1 MPLAQ
6 LIELIK
12 QSTGCEAVP
21 SDETHLP
28 LDLHL
33 QRLQLPNNDGKA
45 VYLIEDDQL
54 VGLNLAGLGLAD
66 NQLAFL
72 KEEGFSSLQ
81 SLNLHQN
88 HLRQLFYPAQLSEL
102 VYLEISEN
110 QDLTEVIFQK
120 AAPKLKRLDISACGL
135 TRLSLPAGFDQ
146 LFFLNANYNKNLTEI
161 VFDVSFPN
169 LRYLYLA
176 ACDLQRLRFEK
187 SMPQLRYLFANQ
199 NRLANLEISKGV
211 YFPKIESLYLKDNQF
226 KEVQRSQIA
235 PFIGT
240 DFKELDL
247 TNNPLP
253 EAILSNIGE
262 SPAKDWAFLDR
273 YTKQLEDGVA
283 DNHEVKVLIL
293 GNGNVGKSCFVS
305 QLVHGKYLE
314 SWESSH
320 GIILEENFVG
330 DDTRGTRQLI
340 DPYIYNIW
348 DFAGQ
353 DIYHATHRLFM
364 QANAL
369 YLILW
374 DQGTEN
380 EPFSPPLQEAGEERR
395 YENYSIRYWLHYAEK
410 RGKGSPVILVQ
421 TKRDLPDHEV
431 DTLPNIRK
439 EYDSDF
445 LLDIRQVDSK
455 EGDIET
461 NGYSELLFMMNKAV
475 KKIKENE
482 TVPLLWEEVQ
492 NLIKAKKEDGDNWL
506 SSADF
511 ASLAKEYAEP
521 IEILRWLNRSGT
533 VFYQEEYFSDG
544 IILDHI
550 WAIKAIYALFDREKN
565 YHRLIQGN
573 EGQFSGQDLLAF
585 WADYSPFEREL
596 FISFLLACE
605 MCFEIDPA
613 EGKTFTERRF
623 IAPQLLPEGT
633 ESVTEDFWD
642 GRESLQMHYHHK
654 HFHYGII
661 QSFIVRTH
669 FMAADI
675 GLGESRGIWKMGI
688 RLKEGNQYAQV
699 EWLQEKLADQD
710 ESVRRL
716 VVRVTPN
723 AVPLLSKIRNELTQI
738 MEEQG
743 EASVSVDGINF
754 VDLGDLEAAAE
765 AGDAHVISKTKKVLP
780 IERFS
785 AFVKQSERLEFS
797 SIEEMADGGKGPHRE
812 RLMMRKGMFHEG
824 NFDSLPATKVL
835 YISASPDDQA
845 LLYCP
850 KMKMR
855 QKVIAR

>member
-1 MPLAQ
+1 
-6 LIELIK
+6 
-12 QSTGCEAVP
+12 
-21 SDETHLP
+21 
-28 LDLHL
+28 
-33 QRLQLPNNDGKA
+33 
-45 VYLIEDDQL
+45 
-54 VGLNLAGLGLAD
+54 
-66 NQLAFL
+66 
-72 KEEGFSSLQ
+72 
-81 SLNLHQN
+81 
-88 HLRQLFYPAQLSEL
+88 
-102 VYLEISEN
+102 
-110 QDLTEVIFQK
+110 
-120 AAPKLKRLDISACGL
+120 
-135 TRLSLPAGFDQ
+135 
-146 LFFLNANYNKNLTEI
+146 
-161 VFDVSFPN
+161 
-169 LRYLYLA
+169 
-176 ACDLQRLRFEK
+176 
-187 SMPQLRYLFANQ
+187 
-199 NRLANLEISKGV
+199 
-211 YFPKIESLYLKDNQF
+211 
-226 KEVQRSQIA
+226 
-235 PFIGT
+235 
-240 DFKELDL
+240 
-247 TNNPLP
+247 
-253 EAILSNIGE
+253 
-262 SPAKDWAFLDR
+262 
-273 YTKQLEDGVA
+273 TKQLEDGVA

-845 LLYCP
+845 LLSNEYDSVRE
-850 KMKMR
+850 KLKDSIKR
-855 QKVIAR
+855 QEVELLPPSLKTDYAELLTRLKEEKPNMIHYSGHSIKEGICLENKQSGETQLIENDELSEIFENRSRYLRLVFLNSCFSSSQAKIISQEGIYVLGIKDQVIEDELAESLASCFYLGISYQESPIDIRKAIKIGCRNFCKNHPEQESILSLWWEGEEISYKDL

>member
-1 MPLAQ
+1 
-6 LIELIK
+6 
-12 QSTGCEAVP
+12 
-21 SDETHLP
+21 
-28 LDLHL
+28 
-33 QRLQLPNNDGKA
+33 
-45 VYLIEDDQL
+45 
-54 VGLNLAGLGLAD
+54 
-66 NQLAFL
+66 
-72 KEEGFSSLQ
+72 
-81 SLNLHQN
+81 
-88 HLRQLFYPAQLSEL
+88 
-102 VYLEISEN
+102 
-110 QDLTEVIFQK
+110 
-120 AAPKLKRLDISACGL
+120 
-135 TRLSLPAGFDQ
+135 
-146 LFFLNANYNKNLTEI
+146 
-161 VFDVSFPN
+161 
-169 LRYLYLA
+169 
-176 ACDLQRLRFEK
+176 
-187 SMPQLRYLFANQ
+187 
-199 NRLANLEISKGV
+199 
-211 YFPKIESLYLKDNQF
+211 
-226 KEVQRSQIA
+226 
-235 PFIGT
+235 

-273 YTKQLEDGVA
+273 YTKQLEDGIA

-320 GIILEENFVG
+320 GIIIEENFVG
-330 DDTRGTRQLI
+330 NERRGTKQLI
-340 DPYIYNIW
+340 NPYIYNIW

-374 DQGTEN
+374 DQKTEN
-380 EPFSPPLQEAGEERR
+380 KPFSPPLLEAGEERR

-431 DTLPNIRK
+431 DTLPDIRK
-439 EYDSDF
+439 EYESDF

-455 EGDIET
+455 EKDIER

-492 NLIKAKKEDGDNWL
+492 NLVKAKKEAGDNWL
-506 SSADF
+506 TFRDF
-511 ASLAKEYAEP
+511 SSLAKEYAEP

-565 YHRLIQGN
+565 YHRLIQGH
-573 EGQFSGQDLLAF
+573 EGQFSGQDLLTF
-585 WADYSPFEREL
+585 WADYSSFEREL

-605 MCFEIDPA
+605 MCFEIDPE
-613 EGKTFTERRF
+613 EGRSFTERRF

-633 ESVTEDFWD
+633 ASITEDFWD

-669 FMAADI
+669 FLTADM

-699 EWLQEKLADQD
+699 EWLQEKIADQD

-723 AVPLLSKIRNELTQI
+723 AVPLLNKIRNELTQI

-743 EASVSVDGINF
+743 EASVSVDGIHF
-754 VDLGDLEAAAE
+754 VDLQRLETE
-765 AGDAHVISKTKKVLP
+765 SESGERHIVSTAGKILP

-785 AFVKQSERLEFS
+785 AFVKQSERLEFAA
-797 SIEEMADGGKGPHRE
+797 IEEMVDGGKGPHRE
-812 RLMMRKGMFHEG
+812 RLMRRKGMLQEG
-824 NFDSLPATKVL
+824 FSDSVPVTKIL
-835 YISASPDDQA
+835 YLSAKPDDKA
-845 LLYCP
+845 LLFDEYNPVHKKLKDSIRRKEVELLPPSLKTDYAELLTRLKEEKPNMIHYSGHSIKEGICLEN
-850 KMKMR
+850 KQSGKTQLIENDELSEIFENR
-855 QKVIAR
+855 SRYLRLVFLNSCFSSSQAKIISQEGIYVLGINDQVIEDELAESLASCFYLGISSQESPIDIRKAIKIGCRNFCKNHPEQESILSLWWEGEEISYKDL